1 MIKLLIKLFIKN
13 SDNTKDNNVRE
24 KYSLLCGILG
34 IICNFFLFMIKFII
48 GIVSGSIAITS
59 DAFNN
64 FSDVGTSVISIIGA
78 KLSNAHA
85 DKEHPFGHG
94 RIEYIS
100 SLIVSFIIILVGFE
114 LFKSAISKIIN
125 PEAIEISIPLIILL
139 LLSILIKVWM
149 FLYNRYAGRI
159 INSKVLLAT
168 SQDSLN
174 DVITTG
180 AVVITTFIGMYIPFS
195 IDGYVGALV
204 SLFIMYSGFLI
215 SKDTISTLLGSPP
228 DTETVKSIEEIIIK
242 NENIIGIHDL
252 IVHDYGPGRIMASVH
267 AEVNETCNLSEIHDT
282 IDFIENYIE
291 DNLGIHIVIHID
303 PIASDC
309 ERLKEI
315 KDFLATTLFDI
326 DSELSFHDLRI
337 TDGENNINIM
347 FDLCI
352 PVSYKEYQRETILN
366 RLKHEMSKR
375 DERFNLII
383 KIDNKF

>member
-13 SDNTKDNNVRE
+13 SDNIKDNNIRE

-34 IICNFFLFMIKFII
+34 IICNFILFSVKFII
-48 GIVSGSIAITS
+48 GFISGSIAVIS

-94 RIEYIS
+94 RVEYIS

-114 LFKSAISKIIN
+114 LFKSAIDKIIN
-125 PEAIEISIPLIILL
+125 PVVVEINIPLIIIL

-149 FLYNRYAGRI
+149 FLYNRYAGKI

-174 DVITTG
+174 DVITTS
-180 AVVITTFIGMYIPFS
+180 AVVITAFIGMYIPFS

-228 DTETVKSIEEIIIK
+228 DIETVENIEKIIME
-242 NENIIGIHDL
+242 NENILGIHDL

-267 AEVNETCNLSEIHDT
+267 AEVSERCNLVQIHEA
-282 IDFIENYIE
+282 IDYIENYIE
-291 DNLGIHIVIHID
+291 DKLGIHIVIHMD
-303 PIASDC
+303 PIAEDC
-309 ERLKEI
+309 EKVREI
-315 KDFLATTLFDI
+315 KEALTNALFEL

-337 TDGENNINIM
+337 TDGENSINII
-347 FDLCI
+347 FDLCV
-352 PVSYKEYQRETILN
+352 PVSYKEYQRNNILN
-366 RLKHEMSKR
+366 ELQKELKKR
-375 DERFNLII
+375 DERFNLVI